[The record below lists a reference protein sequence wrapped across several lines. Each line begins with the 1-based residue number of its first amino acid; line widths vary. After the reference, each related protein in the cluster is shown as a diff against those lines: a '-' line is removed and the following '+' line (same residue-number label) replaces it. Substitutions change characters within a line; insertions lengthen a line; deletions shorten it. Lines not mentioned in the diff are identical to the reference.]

1 MIDIIIATYCRYDLL
16 PLTLESVQNQTFKD
30 WRCWISEDGSD
41 PKTQECIQPF
51 LEDKRFIYITGK
63 HAGFPATPRNRA
75 ILQGNAASVAIL
87 DDDDLWLKEKLQKQ
101 ISFFQEHPNCVMV
114 GTNGYRWKGE
124 LVNTNLPL
132 YHKKIPHGKID
143 INLLLKENCVIA
155 SSVMIRRSA
164 LEKCGL
170 FNEKLNPPIGE
181 DIELW
186 YRLAAIGDLWLMRDP
201 LVFCRDLPVKFYDTL
216 KGHDLAVW
224 RANLLQAVLE
234 GSNVPS
240 PLCIPE
246 NASLR
251 KLFEDKIDY
260 FRTGPHIFGKISYKL
275 KKIFGFLPGKQVK

>member
-1 MIDIIIATYCRYDLL
+1 MIDIIIATYCRYDFL
-16 PLTLESVQNQTFKD
+16 PLALESVQNQTFKD

-41 PKTQECIQPF
+41 PKTQKCIQPF
-51 LEDKRFIYITGK
+51 LEDKRFIYITGE

-75 ILQGNAASVAIL
+75 ILRGNADYVAIL

-124 LVNTNLPL
+124 SVNTNLPL

-143 INLLLKENCVIA
+143 INLLLKGNCFIA

-186 YRLAAIGDLWLMRDP
+186 YRLAAVGDLCFMRDP
-201 LVFCRDLPVKFYDTL
+201 LIFYRDLPSKYYDTL

-224 RANLLQAVLE
+224 RVNLLRAVLE

-260 FRTGPHIFGKISYKL
+260 FRTGPHTFGKIGYKL